1 MIYNIDLVRTLS
13 QAIKQQVML
22 NKDFDLSYY
31 LQAYEADMAT
41 NGASRV
47 VDFDVLRDMN
57 GTLSPNNVVNIF
69 QSIVPFISSVS
80 RQIRSNYRAD
90 PQFLLAGMKTASVL
104 ESLQQYYA
112 KFSDNN
118 NGEVGS
124 TGSSA
129 GGFRNQTVLSSD
141 ALPENKIYVIYKAPS
156 DDLARSTIVDLIYK
170 PLYIIE
176 EVTNSVKR
184 TFVKSRT
191 ALEFVRTESMGV
203 VEVRNYDRY
212 LG

>member
-22 NKDFDLSYY
+22 NKDWDLAYY
-31 LQAYEADMAT
+31 LGAYEAEMAT
-41 NGASRV
+41 NNASRI
-47 VDFDVLRDMN
+47 VDFEILKDMN
-57 GTLSPNNVVNIF
+57 NTISPNSVVNIF

-80 RQIRSNYRAD
+80 RQIRQNYRAD
-90 PQFLLAGMKTASVL
+90 PQYLLAGMKTASVL
-104 ESLQQYYA
+104 ESLQQYYV
-112 KFSDNN
+112 KFGDNM
-118 NGEVGS
+118 NGETGSVGS
-124 TGSSA
+124 TA
-129 GGFRNQTVLSSD
+129 GGFRNQTVLCSD
-141 ALPENKIYVIYKAPS
+141 ALPENKIYVVYKAPS

-176 EVTNSVKR
+176 EITNSVKR

-191 ALEFVRTESMGV
+191 ALEFVRSESMGV
-203 VEVRNYDRY
+203 VEIRNYDQF